1 MSRVSLKDW
10 MLLFFTERVFDKNNI
25 LIEMKNSKYHAIRTA
40 PKSSSIDFHKHSKD
54 IHVT

>member
-1 MSRVSLKDW
+1 
-10 MLLFFTERVFDKNNI
+10 MLLYFTERVFDKNNI

-40 PKSSSIDFHKHSKD
+40 PKSSSIDFHKHSKN